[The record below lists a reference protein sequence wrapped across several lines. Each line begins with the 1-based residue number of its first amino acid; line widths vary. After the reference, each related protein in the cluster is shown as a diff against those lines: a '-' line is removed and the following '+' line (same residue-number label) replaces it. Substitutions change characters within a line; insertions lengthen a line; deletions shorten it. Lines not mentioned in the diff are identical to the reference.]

1 MRSRGEIR
9 KIRNFPLQKYNDK
22 HSWRKEIGIREEQD
36 RTGKKMYNNVNCT

>member
-22 HSWRKEIGIREEQD
+22 HSWREEIGRTRQD
-36 RTGKKMYNNVNCT
+36 GKGKVKGNE